1 MIGKIARLF
10 RLKGHEYVISAARQ
24 IVSRRPQAR
33 FLFVG
38 DGILRPALERQI
50 AAAGLQ
56 DHIRFAGLIPPER
69 IPDYLGAMDIVV
81 HASLREGLARVLPQ
95 ALIAGKPVVSFDV
108 DGAREVVLP
117 GVTGFLVRPC
127 DVDALGKALDE
138 LLAHGDLRERL
149 GAEGRRR
156 FADQFRHESMTDAI
170 RLVYERLLQVRR

>member
-1 MIGKIARLF
+1 MA
-10 RLKGHEYVISAARQ
+10 S
-24 IVSRRPQAR
+24 RPQAR

-38 DGILRPALERQI
+38 DGILRPLERQI

-127 DVDALGKALDE
+127 DVDALGKA
-138 LLAHGDLRERL
+138 
-149 GAEGRRR
+149 
-156 FADQFRHESMTDAI
+156 STS
-170 RLVYERLLQVRR
+170 